1 MSLSYTDFAE
11 SISKSIIDVIK
22 SYYEISNYKVVYNE
36 KVKFKFTIYIDIDGD
51 KYVMGYL
58 WHVKSLEDIA
68 RMIEMNS
75 FIRGNYY

>member
-36 KVKFKFTIYIDIDGD
+36 KVKFKFTIYRYRWWQVCNGLFMACEEFGR
-51 KYVMGYL
+51 Y
-58 WHVKSLEDIA
+58 S
-68 RMIEMNS
+68 
-75 FIRGNYY
+75 